1 MKFIHTADIHFG
13 MENYG
18 RIDPKTG
25 IHSRLLD
32 FEMSLNKCI
41 DHAIK
46 LNVDFFLFAGD
57 AYKTANPS
65 PTQQQ
70 LLLRCFMRL
79 YEAKIPVV
87 IVVGNHD
94 NPLSF
99 GKAHALDV
107 FKLLPVSGFHVFA
120 KPATLLL
127 ETKSGPIQ
135 IVGVPWPN
143 RHNISMKEA
152 FYARTALELTQ
163 HISDSLAQIISDLAQ
178 TLDPTLPALLTGHL
192 TVASGLFS
200 GSEKRA
206 IYGHDPVLMPSQLA
220 IKPFDYVGLGHLHRF
235 QNVNKDGKVPV
246 IYSGSIDRIDF
257 GERKEDKGFCV
268 VTIHDKEKTEY
279 EFVKIETRPFI
290 QIEVTLQEGED
301 QTAQILQAIK
311 KHDLHE
317 AIVKILYT
325 IPEQM
330 IDEVNLKKIQFAC
343 APAMFVVGIIPIRT
357 TPKRSH
363 RNILKP
369 DMDMQTLLK
378 EFFLSREQFKQRAEI
393 LTEKALHLEQE
404 LQEQENDLIKS

>member
-18 RIDPKTG
+18 RVDAKTG

-32 FEMSLNKCI
+32 FEKSLNTCI

-46 LNVDFFLFAGD
+46 IDVDFFLFAGD

-65 PTQQQ
+65 PTQQK
-70 LLLRCFMRL
+70 LLFRCFMRL
-79 YEAKIPVV
+79 YKANIPVV
-87 IVVGNHD
+87 VVVGNHD

-99 GKAHALDV
+99 GKAHSLDI
-107 FKLLPVSGFHVFA
+107 FKLLPVEGFHVFS
-120 KPATLLL
+120 KPEILKL
-127 ETKSGPIQ
+127 ETKSGPVQ
-135 IVGVPWPN
+135 FVGVPWPN
-143 RHNISMKEA
+143 RHNISMKKY

-163 HISDSLAQIISDLAQ
+163 HISDSLAQIITDLANK
-178 TLDPTLPALLTGHL
+178 LDPTLPAVLTGHL
-192 TVASGLFS
+192 TVASGIFS

-235 QNVNKDGKVPV
+235 QNLNKDGETPV

-268 VTIHDKEKTEY
+268 VTIHSKEKTEY
-279 EFVKIETRPFI
+279 EFIKIPTRPFI
-290 QIEVTLQEGED
+290 QIEVTLQEGEE
-301 QTAQILQAIK
+301 QTHQLLEAIK
-311 KHDLHE
+311 KYDLTD

-325 IPEQM
+325 IPPQM
-330 IDEVNLKKIQFAC
+330 IDEINLKKIQQAC
-343 APAMFVVGIIPIRT
+343 APAMYVVGIIPIRT
-357 TPKRSH
+357 APTRTH
-363 RNILKP
+363 RNILKT
-369 DMDMQTLLK
+369 DMDLQTLLK
-378 EFFLSREQFKQRAEI
+378 EYFSSKEQYKKRVEI

-404 LQEQENDLIKS
+404 LQEKEITKD